1 MSLTTALPCLV
12 CIALGAS
19 GVFPT
24 PVRAGQPNTP
34 AVPEPQT
41 VFAAASLT
49 DVVTALAREYER
61 ASGQRVRLSFAS
73 SSTLARQIENGAPAH
88 IFISADEEWMRYLD
102 EQRRVLRDSWVRP
115 VGNRLVLVAAAAPA
129 PMNREP
135 DGSGATTPP
144 DSVPLLTGE
153 FGLAR
158 ALGAQGRL
166 AIGDPAHVPA
176 GRYARQAL
184 EHMGWWPVVAPR
196 LARAENVRAALALVE
211 RGEAPLGIVY
221 ASDVRGAK
229 GVRAIGRFADS
240 GHDRIRY
247 SFALIAGKGSTVAR
261 PLLDH
266 LTSARALERYR
277 AFGFVTD

>member
-1 MSLTTALPCLV
+1 MFHRAALPCLV
-12 CIALGAS
+12 CIALAAA

-24 PVRAGQPNTP
+24 PVRADQPKTP
-34 AVPEPQT
+34 AAPEPQT

-49 DVVTALAREYER
+49 DVVTALAREYQS
-61 ASGQRVRLSFAS
+61 ASGRRVRLSFAS

-102 EQRRVLRDSWVRP
+102 EQRRVVRDSWVQP
-115 VGNRLVLVAAAAPA
+115 IGNRLVLVAPA
-129 PMNREP
+129 VPGPANRES
-135 DGSGATTPP
+135 DGSGASTAAP
-144 DSVPLLTGE
+144 VPLLTRK
-153 FGLAR
+153 FDLAR

-184 EHMGWWPVVAPR
+184 EHMGWWPLVAAR

-221 ASDVRGAK
+221 ETDMHGAA
-229 GVRAIGRFADS
+229 GTRAIGRFAES
-240 GHDRIRY
+240 SHDRIRY
-247 SFALIAGKGSTVAR
+247 SFALIAGKGSGEAR
-261 PLLDH
+261 PLLGY
-266 LTSARALERYR
+266 LTGERALERYR
-277 AFGFVTD
+277 AVGFVTE